1 MKKILAVIMTFMLV
15 FTFGA
20 SLVSADAFV
29 EEFVS
34 MYEASGV
41 STDELKSMFS
51 GMGLE
56 LNTDTM
62 QITDTALGRT
72 ITEAEFNVITAG
84 PSQEDY
90 MNAKQI
96 YVFDIKKDNAV
107 MTTYISGSEGLLY
120 YFLKSSENA
129 EETTYND
136 EKVVKADE
144 VTVKLAELANYGV
157 GYSEKKGFLTNKAY
171 YFSSIGDLKEAVS
184 SGYTEGTVVSSY
196 VLKFGDKTQ
205 NYDITVGKPNS
216 FVYVKTSINWMNL
229 LIVLMCI
236 VVLILIAVTVIIALK
251 SKKKANKKKELADKD
266 FVSEDEVFDELVE
279 EAGIEVI
286 EIEEDELVE
295 DAEDEPS
302 VEVFEKE
309 DEILTETVEVSE
321 ETEDK

>member
-1 MKKILAVIMTFMLV
+1 MKKLLAVILTLMLV
-15 FTFGA
+15 FSFGA
-20 SLVSADAFV
+20 SAVSADAFV

-34 MYEASGV
+34 TYE
-41 STDELKSMFS
+41 STGLSIEELKTNFA

-62 QITDTALGRT
+62 QLVDTSLGRP
-72 ITEAEFNVITAG
+72 ITEAEFNAITAG

-96 YVFDIKKDNAV
+96 YVFDIKKDDAV

-120 YFLKSSENA
+120 FFLKSNENA

-144 VTVKLAELANYGV
+144 VTVKLAELANYSV
-157 GYSEKKGFLTNKAY
+157 GYSEKKGFFTNKAY

-196 VLKFGDKTQ
+196 VLKFGEKTQ
-205 NYDITVGKPNS
+205 SFDITVGKQNS
-216 FVYVKTSINWMNL
+216 FVYVDTTINWMNM

-236 VVLILIAVTVIIALK
+236 IVLILIVATVIVMRK
-251 SKKKANKKKELADKD
+251 TKKKNENQELLNSEE
-266 FVSEDEVFDELVE
+266 FVSEDELFDQLVE

-286 EIEEDELVE
+286 QVDDEI
-295 DAEDEPS
+295 AEDDES

-309 DEILTETVEVSE
+309 DAE
-321 ETEDK
+321 EDK